1 MAGRGPPPK
10 NPVTRQ
16 RQNRKS
22 TATTL
27 SSQRRG
33 RAPKLDLFDPK
44 REWDPR
50 TRRWWRAVWASPMA
64 AMYLEPDKEELGAVA
79 ILKDMFFSHPTTPL
93 AAEIRLQEARFGLT
107 PVDRARLDWVMMP
120 ADEASKRPARVAQLG
135 EGDPRDNLRLMAGGK
150 A

>member
-1 MAGRGPPPK
+1 
-10 NPVTRQ
+10 
-16 RQNRKS
+16 
-22 TATTL
+22 
-27 SSQRRG
+27 
-33 RAPKLDLFDPK
+33 
-44 REWDPR
+44 
-50 TRRWWRAVWASPMA
+50 MA

-107 PVDRARLDWVMMP
+107 PVDRARLDWVMLP
-120 ADEASKRPARVAQLG
+120 ADEASKRPSRVAQAG